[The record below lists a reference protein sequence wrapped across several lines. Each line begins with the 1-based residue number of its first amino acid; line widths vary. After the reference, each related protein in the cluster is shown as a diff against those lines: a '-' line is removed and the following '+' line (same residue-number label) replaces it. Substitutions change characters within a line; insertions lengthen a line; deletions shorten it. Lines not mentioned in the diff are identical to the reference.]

1 MDRHGTNGT
10 DGIPQPVEILSFID
24 IDTIRLNP
32 RQPRKSFDQGKLD
45 DLAESVREHGIIE
58 PVIVRPADNG
68 AYELVAGERRFR
80 AAVQAGLRSIPA
92 VARVLDDRQSL
103 EIAII
108 ENVQREDINALECAL
123 AYRKL
128 MDEFG
133 LTQEQVAER
142 VGKSRSTIA
151 NTLRLL
157 NLPKSIQDSLD
168 TGEISEGH
176 ARAILSIA
184 KIEDQIKVWET
195 VVKEGL
201 SVRDTEKLSRTP
213 KASKTSKTP
222 DVARATTCHGQTDPH
237 LSDIED
243 KLRRFLGTKVTIGRQ
258 VSGTGKIE
266 IEFYDEEDLS
276 RILDIIAQV

>member
-1 MDRHGTNGT
+1 
-10 DGIPQPVEILSFID
+10 
-24 IDTIRLNP
+24 
-32 RQPRKSFDQGKLD
+32 
-45 DLAESVREHGIIE
+45 
-58 PVIVRPADNG
+58 
-68 AYELVAGERRFR
+68 
-80 AAVQAGLRSIPA
+80 
-92 VARVLDDRQSL
+92 
-103 EIAII
+103 
-108 ENVQREDINALECAL
+108 L

-157 NLPKSIQDSLD
+157 NLPKPILDSLD

-176 ARAILSIA
+176 ARAILSIS
-184 KIEDQIKVWET
+184 KIEEQIRVWEQ

-201 SVRDTEKLSRTP
+201 SVRDAEKLSRTP
-213 KASKTSKTP
+213 KSSKTTKTN
-222 DVARATTCHGQTDPH
+222 VARATRIGQGDPH

-243 KLRRFLGTKVTIGRQ
+243 KLKRFLGTKVEINRQ
-258 VSGTGKIE
+258 ASGNGKIE
-266 IEFYDEEDLS
+266 IEFYDEEDLM